1 MNGQAHVPVLPE
13 ESLQALNI
21 KPDGIYIDCT
31 FGRGGHS
38 QIFLNKISE
47 QGRLFVLDQDLTAI
61 QTATEKY
68 RHDAR
73 VEIIH
78 SSFEHLLQIGETYDL
93 LNKTDGIFFDLGVS
107 SPQLDDAQR
116 GFSFS
121 HDGPL
126 DMRMNNTVGQTASE
140 WLASCSLQQLTAVLR
155 EFGEERHAK
164 KIATS
169 IMQAQQQTSLNST
182 LQLATIIK
190 QCYPRHYQGIHPATR
205 SFQALRI
212 AVNGELE
219 ALKIALS
226 AAYRLI
232 KMTGRLAVIS
242 FHSLED
248 RIVKRFIRNSRPLE
262 SLAKLPIQHQA
273 AEYLAPIGKLIRP
286 GEMEMEH
293 NPRSRSARLRIAE
306 KVFK

>member
-1 MNGQAHVPVLPE
+1 MNAQAHVPVLAE

-21 KPDGIYIDCT
+21 KPDGVYIDCT

-38 QIFLNKISE
+38 QIFLNQISTR
-47 QGRLFVLDQDLTAI
+47 GRLYVLDQDTTAI
-61 QTATEKY
+61 NIAAEKY
-68 RHDAR
+68 SQDAR
-73 VEIIH
+73 VVIIH
-78 SSFEHLLQIGETYDL
+78 SSFENLMQIGEQYNL
-93 LNKTDGIFFDLGVS
+93 LDKTDGIFFDLGVS
-107 SPQLDDAQR
+107 SPQLDDARR

-140 WLASCSLQQLTAVLR
+140 WLAGCTLEQLTAALR

-164 KIATS
+164 KIAS
-169 IMQAQQQTSLNST
+169 RIMQAQQHTRLNST
-182 LQLATIIK
+182 LQLAEIIK

-205 SFQALRI
+205 SFQAIRI
-212 AVNGELE
+212 VVNRELE
-219 ALKIALS
+219 VLKTALS
-226 AAYRLI
+226 AAYQLM

-248 RIVKRFIRNSRPLE
+248 RIVKRFIRDSRPKE
-262 SLAKLPIQHQA
+262 GLAKLPIQHQA
-273 AEYLAPIGKLIRP
+273 AEFLQPVGKLIRP
-286 GEMEMEH
+286 TEYEMQQ

-306 KVFK
+306 KVYK

>member
-21 KPDGIYIDCT
+21 KPDGTYIDCT

-38 QIFLNKISE
+38 QIFLNQISE
-47 QGRLFVLDQDLTAI
+47 QGRLYVLDQDMTAI

-68 RHDAR
+68 GHDAR
-73 VEIIH
+73 VVIIH
-78 SSFEHLLQIGETYDL
+78 SSFEHLLKIGEKYDL

-126 DMRMNNTVGQTASE
+126 DMRMNNTIGQTASE
-140 WLASCSLQQLTAVLR
+140 WLAGCTLEQLMTVLR
-155 EFGEERHAK
+155 EYGEERHAK

-169 IMQAQQQTSLNST
+169 IMQAQQQTALNST
-182 LQLATIIK
+182 LQLATLIK
-190 QCYPRHYQGIHPATR
+190 QCYPKHYQGIHPATR
-205 SFQALRI
+205 SFQAIRI
-212 AVNGELE
+212 AVNRELE
-219 ALKIALS
+219 VLKTALS
-226 AAYRLI
+226 AAYQLI

-248 RIVKRFIRNSRPLE
+248 RIVKRFIRDSRPAE
-262 SLAKLPIQHQA
+262 GLAKLPIQHQA
-273 AEYLAPIGKLIRP
+273 AEFLAPVGKLIRP
-286 GEMEMEH
+286 GEAEMAH